1 MEMVQW
7 YNALMNGQILNS
19 NSFNELT
26 TFVGSGNYGMGII
39 QANVIGRTVWTH
51 GGTIWGGYNSSMMYD
66 PATGIII
73 CVLINQLPAQ
83 AFQVS
88 IQLLSS
94 LINNPV
100 GLTESTI
107 PEKLMTVYP
116 NPTNG
121 LVQIKIPN
129 QDIQIVKVYDIQ
141 GKLIKESTEK
151 QFYLSDYPNG
161 TYFIKAQT
169 KQGIYNFKLIKR

>member
-1 MEMVQW
+1 
-7 YNALMNGQILNS
+7 
-19 NSFNELT
+19 
-26 TFVGSGNYGMGII
+26 
-39 QANVIGRTVWTH
+39 
-51 GGTIWGGYNSSMMYD
+51 MYD

-88 IQLLSS
+88 IQLLST

-100 GLTESTI
+100 GLTESAI

-161 TYFIKAQT
+161 TYFIKVQT
-169 KQGIYNFKLIKR
+169 KQGFNNFKLIKR